1 MVNATHRIEE
11 KDVGVWGQIIQ
22 QFCSLSQCLLIKCS
36 LKFDESTPSFC
47 HERRVDSCD
56 RAMTGLLTAV
66 WKIPVEISPWRESWV
81 TGPLS
86 WASTSRDTC
95 HSVGPWQAPAT
106 VSLTSLTHSLTS
118 PCKKSQDWKFGSD
131 WTFQLDVCRQYDK
144 ISKAIPGPGPFPV
157 L

>member
-1 MVNATHRIEE
+1 MISIKIDCNITTNICFKISTSGKCNTPHWRERRWR
-11 KDVGVWGQIIQ
+11 WGRIIQ

-106 VSLTSLTHSLTS
+106 VSLTSLTHQPL
-118 PCKKSQDWKFGSD
+118 QE
-131 WTFQLDVCRQYDK
+131 
-144 ISKAIPGPGPFPV
+144 IPG
-157 L
+157 LEIW